1 MKFLIMYRMSQ
12 MTYPYDIIIAENLS
26 DARDLL
32 IQKYGFSSVA
42 ADKLLMIRQLTN
54 QDKEFLINKFQES
67 IIKLRD

>member
-42 ADKLLMIRQLTN
+42 ADKLFMIRQLTN